1 MSPSS
6 CATSGGSL
14 SLQEMGAATLDEVI
28 ESREDLAEYLEQ
40 QAPLTAGEKQAL
52 LERDH

>member
-1 MSPSS
+1 
-6 CATSGGSL
+6 
-14 SLQEMGAATLDEVI
+14 MGAATLDEVI